1 MTHVTCMLTAKNR
14 DQLRNPT
21 LGNRVWATFT
31 FFYIFICPS
40 LVISFV
46 LLKMRHVLLA
56 ANNDIYIVNLIFN
69 LQDSCSPV
77 PIAGTSSSVDSPLSL
92 SITPHSFTPGL
103 KLRFLQ
109 ILPTVAFLFF
119 FFRNGFTDFPDCLP
133 TLLSIFVLFFPPLPH
148 HSCLQCFDAVGWAAG
163 KASGL

>member
-1 MTHVTCMLTAKNR
+1 MTHVTCRLTAKNR

-21 LGNRVWATFT
+21 LGNRVWATFI
-31 FFYIFICPS
+31 FYIFICPS
-40 LVISFV
+40 LVVSFL

-56 ANNDIYIVNLIFN
+56 ANNDIYIVNLIFS

-77 PIAGTSSSVDSPLSL
+77 AIAGTSSSVDSPLSL

-103 KLRFLQ
+103 NLRFLQ

-119 FFRNGFTDFPDCLP
+119 FFRNGFTGLP
-133 TLLSIFVLFFPPLPH
+133 GLFTDTSEHIRFIFNLFSPF
-148 HSCLQCFDAVGWAAG
+148 F
-163 KASGL
+163 